1 MVSRNFSSV
10 SLFPAK
16 GVIFP
21 PLILAVLLL
30 LLLLLL
36 FILIGF
42 LMTAVVVSGFLCSR
56 SASKN
61 RSVGAFNSGVI

>member
-16 GVIFP
+16 GVILP
-21 PLILAVLLL
+21 PLISVVLLL
-30 LLLLLL
+30 LLSAI
-36 FILIGF
+36 FIGF
-42 LMTAVVVSGFLCSR
+42 LVIAVVGSGFLCSR

-61 RSVGAFNSGVI
+61 HSVGALSSGVV

>member
-21 PLILAVLLL
+21 PLILVVLLSL
-30 LLLLLL
+30 LLVI
-36 FILIGF
+36 FVGF
-42 LMTAVVVSGFLCSR
+42 LVIAVVVSGFLCSR

-61 RSVGAFNSGVI
+61 RSVGALNSGVV

>member
-21 PLILAVLLL
+21 PFISVVLLSL
-30 LLLLLL
+30 LSLS
-36 FILIGF
+36 FILVGF
-42 LMTAVVVSGFLCSR
+42 LMTAVVASGFLCSR

-61 RSVGAFNSGVI
+61 CSVGALNSGVV

>member
-21 PLILAVLLL
+21 PLISAVLLL
-30 LLLLLL
+30 LLSLS
-36 FILIGF
+36 FILVGF
-42 LMTAVVVSGFLCSR
+42 LMTTVIVSGFLCSGN
-56 SASKN
+56 ASKN
-61 RSVGAFNSGVI
+61 HSIGALNLGVV